1 MRNRRIVVLLIAGT
15 FLASLLSAQRP
26 RGPEIRVSPIAG
38 DPGVAAMAANGDFVL
53 IWQAGSE
60 DRGQVPHVW
69 YQPFRA
75 DGAPKGKPRRV
86 SNSRASE
93 QYPRITVGAGGSFV
107 IVWEGGPFEDT
118 SVFGR
123 RFNADGSPR
132 GGRFRL
138 NANTAGKQYAPT
150 VALAPDGSF
159 VVAWTTEPFYYSDES
174 SDVYA
179 RRFDAAGQP
188 LGPDFL
194 VNNVT
199 TLDEQLFPAVTMS
212 ASGDFVI
219 LWDSWTG
226 EGTFFDVYARRFAAN
241 GIPQGDEFPLTEG
254 PTSEEWLALW
264 MAGDGAFVV
273 LWGVRGNEPVPY
285 FTNGIFGQR
294 FAASGKPIGKAFR
307 FDLAPQVAQQVP
319 AIVLAPDG
327 NFFAAWISSAPGP
340 EPVPAFIVGRRF
352 ARDGAPLGG
361 DLRISLSATSDVG
374 FPSIALG
381 RDGRGIVVW
390 RQGDAGIFARRLVP

>member
-1 MRNRRIVVLLIAGT
+1 MRHRRVVVLLIAGT
-15 FLASLLSAQRP
+15 FLASILSAQRP
-26 RGPEIRVSPIAG
+26 RGPEIRVSPIAA
-38 DPGVAAMAANGDFVL
+38 DPGVVVAANGDFLLV
-53 IWQAGSE
+53 WQAGSE
-60 DRGQVPHVW
+60 DRGQIPHVW
-69 YQPFRA
+69 YQLFRA
-75 DGAPKGKPRRV
+75 EGTPKGKPQRV

-93 QYPRITVGAGGSFV
+93 QYPVVAMGTDGSFV

-138 NANTAGKQYAPT
+138 NSNTAGKQYAPT

-194 VNNVT
+194 VNNVIT
-199 TLDEQLFPAVTMS
+199 SDEQWLPEVAMS
-212 ASGDFVI
+212 ASGDFLI
-219 LWDSWTG
+219 IWDSWAG
-226 EGTFFDVYARRFAAN
+226 EGSFFDVYARRFAAN
-241 GIPQGDEFPLTEG
+241 GVPLGDEFPLAQG
-254 PTSEEWLALW
+254 HTSEEWLGLW
-264 MAGDGAFVV
+264 TTGDGSFVA

-294 FAASGKPIGKAFR
+294 FAASGKPIGEPFQ
-307 FDLAPQVAQQVP
+307 FDFTPQVAQQVP

-327 NFFAAWISSAPGP
+327 NFFAVWISPGPGP
-340 EPVPAFIVGRRF
+340 EPAPAFIVGHRF
-352 ARDGAPLGG
+352 AQDGTPLGG

-374 FPSIALG
+374 FPFIALG
-381 RDGRGIVVW
+381 SDGRGIVVW
-390 RQGDAGIFARRLVP
+390 RKGDAGIFARRLVP